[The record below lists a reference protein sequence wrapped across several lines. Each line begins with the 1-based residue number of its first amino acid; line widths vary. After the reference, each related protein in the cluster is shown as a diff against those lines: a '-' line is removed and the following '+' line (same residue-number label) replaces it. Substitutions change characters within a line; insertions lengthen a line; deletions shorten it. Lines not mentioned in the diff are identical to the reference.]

1 MNYCILRNY
10 YKKSYGIILLL
21 RPVNILI
28 TFISVFIGAWVGGNI
43 YPLEKLFYACLSGAL
58 ICGGGN
64 VLNDY
69 FDAESDMINKPN
81 RPIPSGIISKLNA
94 LLLWII
100 ISVIGFTL
108 SFFISLNGVFIAATA
123 VVLLFFY
130 NSFIKNTVLI
140 GNIIISFLTALA
152 FIYGGE
158 AVGNIKGGFIPAV
171 FAFLFH
177 LGREVI
183 KDAEDI
189 EGDSAVKLCTF
200 PIKYGIKKSIY
211 FAVTVFIFLSLFTL
225 YPYLFL
231 GYSLTYLL
239 IVIFVVDLTISYVV
253 YSLFKNQ
260 DRYSLRKVNNILK
273 VDMLIGLL
281 ALYLK

>member
-1 MNYCILRNY
+1 MDYCILRNY

-81 RPIPSGIISKLNA
+81 RPIPSGIICKLNA

-100 ISVIGFTL
+100 ISIIGFTL

-140 GNIIISFLTALA
+140 GNIVISFLTGLA

-158 AVGNIKGGFIPAV
+158 AVGNINGGFIPAV

-189 EGDSAVKLCTF
+189 EGDSAAELCTF
-200 PIKYGIKKSIY
+200 PIKYGIKKSTY

-239 IVIFVVDLTISYVV
+239 IVIFGVDLTISYVI
-253 YSLFKNQ
+253 YSLFKNP
-260 DRYSLRKVNNILK
+260 DRYSLRRVNNILK
-273 VDMLIGLL
+273 MDMLIGLL

>member
-1 MNYCILRNY
+1 MNYYILRNY

-43 YPLEKLFYACLSGAL
+43 YPLEKLFYACLSAAL

-81 RPIPSGIISKLNA
+81 RPIPSGIICKLDA
-94 LLLWII
+94 LIFWII
-100 ISVIGFTL
+100 ISIIGFSI

-123 VVLLFFY
+123 VILLFLY
-130 NSFIKNTVLI
+130 SSFIKNTILI
-140 GNIIISFLTALA
+140 GNIIISFLTGLA

-158 AVGNIKGGFIPAV
+158 AVGNIEGAYIPAI

-177 LGREVI
+177 FGREII

-189 EGDSAVKLCTF
+189 EGDSAAKLCTF

-211 FAVTVFIFLSLFTL
+211 FVTAVFVFLSLLTL

-231 GYSLTYLL
+231 EYSLVYLL
-239 IVIFVVDLTISYVV
+239 IVVFGVDLTIFYVI
-253 YSLFKNQ
+253 YLLFKNP
-260 DRYSLRKVNNILK
+260 DKYSLRRVNNILK
-273 VDMLIGLL
+273 GDMLIGLL

>member
-1 MNYCILRNY
+1 MDYCILRNY

-81 RPIPSGIISKLNA
+81 RPIPSGIICKLNA

-100 ISVIGFTL
+100 ISIIGFTL

-140 GNIIISFLTALA
+140 GNIVISFLTGLA

-189 EGDSAVKLCTF
+189 EGDSAAELCTF
-200 PIKYGIKKSIY
+200 PIKYGIKKSTY

-239 IVIFVVDLTISYVV
+239 IVIFGVDLTISYVI
-253 YSLFKNQ
+253 YSLFKNP
-260 DRYSLRKVNNILK
+260 DRYSLRRVNNILK
-273 VDMLIGLL
+273 MDMLIGLL

>member
-1 MNYCILRNY
+1 MLRNY
-10 YKKSYGIILLL
+10 YKRSYGVILLL

-43 YPLEKLFYACLSGAL
+43 YPLKKLFYACLSGAL

-94 LLLWII
+94 LILWII

-108 SFFISLNGVFIAATA
+108 NFLITLNAVFIAATA

-140 GNIIISFLTALA
+140 GNIIISFLTGLA

-189 EGDSAVKLCTF
+189 EGDNVAKICTF

-211 FAVTVFIFLSLFTL
+211 FVATVFILLSLFTL

-239 IVIFVVDLTISYVV
+239 IVIFGVDLTISYVI

-260 DRYSLRKVNNILK
+260 DRYNLRKVNNILK